1 MRQVRFWAI
10 APIALLASFSGK
22 PTISPPV
29 SNSGGVANSSS
40 TLISAEFPE
49 NSSNAIVASKAV
61 LAEASPKPS
70 PSPSPSP
77 KPSPT
82 QTPTVKPTPSPAPSP
97 AGGSSKII
105 LEQKGEL
112 TPAKSSVLPSDSSLY
127 DEYTFEGTQGQ
138 KVVVTVESTD
148 FDTYVAIFNSQAEL
162 LAENDDV
169 AQQNSNSEITV
180 TLSASGR
187 YRVIVNAYDPP
198 PKGRG
203 KYRLTV
209 RETTGN

>member
-10 APIALLASFSGK
+10 APIALVATFSGK
-22 PTISPPV
+22 PAISLSL
-29 SNSGGVANSSS
+29 SNSGVANSSS
-40 TLISAEFPE
+40 TLISAEFPQ
-49 NSSNAIVASKAV
+49 NLTDAKPADKAV
-61 LAEASPKPS
+61 LAQAS

-77 KPSPT
+77 QSSPT
-82 QTPTVKPTPSPAPSP
+82 QSPTVEPPPSPDA
-97 AGGSSKII
+97 GSSKVL

-112 TPAKSSVLPSDSSLY
+112 SPAKSSVLPSDSSLY

-138 KVVVTVESTD
+138 KVVITVESTE
-148 FDTYVAIFNSQAEL
+148 FDTYLAIFNSQGEL
-162 LAENDDV
+162 LAENDD
-169 AQQNSNSEITV
+169 ATQQNSNSELTV
-180 TLSASGR
+180 TLSANGR

-203 KYRLTV
+203 KYSLTV

>member
-10 APIALLASFSGK
+10 APIALLATFSGK
-22 PTISPPV
+22 PALSLPV
-29 SNSGGVANSSS
+29 SNSSGVANSSS
-40 TLISAEFPE
+40 TLISAEFPQ
-49 NSSNAIVASKAV
+49 NLTDANPAAKAV
-61 LAEASPKPS
+61 LAQASPNPLPS
-70 PSPSPSP
+70 PQS
-77 KPSPT
+77 SPT
-82 QTPTVKPTPSPAPSP
+82 QSPTLEPRPSPDA
-97 AGGSSKII
+97 GSSKVI
-105 LEQKGEL
+105 LEQNGEL

-148 FDTYVAIFNSQAEL
+148 FDTYLAIFNSQGEL

-169 AQQNSNSEITV
+169 TQQNSNSELTV

-203 KYRLTV
+203 KYSLSV
-209 RETTGN
+209 RETIGN